1 MSNPPRLEVLISAE
15 RIQQRVAEIAAQI
28 RSDLGPDTQIV
39 LLCVLKG
46 AFPFLAD
53 LARSLPGDVVFDFIQ
68 LSSWDGGRESTGT
81 VRIKKD
87 HDFDIKGRH
96 VVIVEDIVDSGLT
109 IAHLREL
116 LATRA
121 PASLRVATLLSKPD
135 AHIHPTQIE
144 YVGFE
149 IPNKFVVGYGLDDKE
164 MYRNL
169 PYVAL
174 LSDSSDAG

>member
-1 MSNPPRLEVLISAE
+1 MSHKLETLITAE
-15 RIQQRVAEIAAQI
+15 QIQVRVAEIATEI
-28 RSDLGPDTQIV
+28 RKDVGNETIV

-53 LARSLPGDVVFDFIQ
+53 LARELKGDVMFDFIQ
-68 LSSWDGGRESTGT
+68 VSSWDGGRETTGT

-87 HDFDIKGRH
+87 HDFDIRGKH
-96 VVIVEDIVDSGLT
+96 VVIVEDIIDSGLT
-109 IAHLREL
+109 ITHLRQIL
-116 LATRA
+116 LTRE
-121 PASLRVATLLSKPD
+121 PKSLRVASLLSKPD
-135 AHIHPTQIE
+135 ARTHETEVE
-144 YVGFE
+144 YIGFE

-174 LSDSSDAG
+174 LVDTSSAE